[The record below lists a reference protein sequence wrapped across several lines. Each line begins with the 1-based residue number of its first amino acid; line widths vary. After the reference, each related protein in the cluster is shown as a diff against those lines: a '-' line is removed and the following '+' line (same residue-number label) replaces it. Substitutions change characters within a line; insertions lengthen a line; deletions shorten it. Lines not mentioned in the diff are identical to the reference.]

1 MENFKIEDHS
11 KIETGFSTPENYFE
25 NLESTILQ
33 KIENKQ
39 VKVVS
44 IFLKPKYWIAAAAAI
59 FVFGL
64 FLNIFNYKSQEENF
78 ADEEFLTSQT
88 DFSTED
94 LAEYLTENELKKLEE
109 NYNVS
114 GPETTEVSTKN
125 Q

>member
-39 VKVVS
+39 VKVFS

>member
-1 MENFKIEDHS
+1 MENFKIENHS

-25 NLESTILQ
+25 NLEATILQ
-33 KIENKQ
+33 KIENRQ
-39 VKVVS
+39 VKVFS
-44 IFLKPKYWIAAAAAI
+44 IFLKPKYWMVAAATI
-59 FVFGL
+59 FIFGL
-64 FLNIFNYKSQEENF
+64 FLNTYNYKSQEENF
-78 ADEEFLTSQT
+78 VDEEFLTSQT

-114 GPETTEVSTKN
+114 GLETTDVSTKN

>member
-1 MENFKIEDHS
+1 MENFKIENHS

-25 NLESTILQ
+25 NLEATMLQ

-39 VKVVS
+39 VKVFS
-44 IFLKPKYWIAAAAAI
+44 IFLKPKYWMVAAAAI
-59 FVFGL
+59 FIFGL
-64 FLNIFNYKSQEENF
+64 FLNTYNYKSQEENF
-78 ADEEFLTSQT
+78 VDEEFLTSQT

-114 GPETTEVSTKN
+114 GLETTDVSTKN

>member
-1 MENFKIEDHS
+1 
-11 KIETGFSTPENYFE
+11 
-25 NLESTILQ
+25 LESTILQ

>member
-1 MENFKIEDHS
+1 MENFKIENHS

-25 NLESTILQ
+25 NLEATILQ
-33 KIENKQ
+33 KIENRQ
-39 VKVVS
+39 VKVFS
-44 IFLKPKYWIAAAAAI
+44 IFLKPKYWMVAAAAI
-59 FVFGL
+59 FIFGL
-64 FLNIFNYKSQEENF
+64 FLNTHNYKSQEENF
-78 ADEEFLTSQT
+78 VDEEFLTSQT

-114 GPETTEVSTKN
+114 GLETTDVSTKN

>member
-1 MENFKIEDHS
+1 MENFKIENHS

-64 FLNIFNYKSQEENF
+64 FLNIFTYKSQEENF

>member
-25 NLESTILQ
+25 NLEATILQ

-39 VKVVS
+39 VKVFS
-44 IFLKPKYWIAAAAAI
+44 IFLKPKYWMVAAAAI
-59 FVFGL
+59 FIFGL
-64 FLNIFNYKSQEENF
+64 FLNTYNYKSQEENF
-78 ADEEFLTSQT
+78 VDEEFLTLQT

-94 LAEYLTENELKKLEE
+94 LAEYLTENELKRLEE
-109 NYNVS
+109 SYNIASLKTNDV
-114 GPETTEVSTKN
+114 TTKN

>member
-39 VKVVS
+39 VKLVS
-44 IFLKPKYWIAAAAAI
+44 IFLKLKYWIAAAAAI

-78 ADEEFLTSQT
+78 ADEDFLTSQT
-88 DFSTED
+88 DLSTED
-94 LAEYLTENELKKLEE
+94 LAEHLTENELQRLEDS
-109 NYNVS
+109 YNIASLKTNDV
-114 GPETTEVSTKN
+114 TTKN

>member
-39 VKVVS
+39 LKVVS

-88 DFSTED
+88 DLSTED
-94 LAEYLTENELKKLEE
+94 LAEHLTENELKRLEE
-109 NYNVS
+109 SYNIASLKTNDV
-114 GPETTEVSTKN
+114 TTKN